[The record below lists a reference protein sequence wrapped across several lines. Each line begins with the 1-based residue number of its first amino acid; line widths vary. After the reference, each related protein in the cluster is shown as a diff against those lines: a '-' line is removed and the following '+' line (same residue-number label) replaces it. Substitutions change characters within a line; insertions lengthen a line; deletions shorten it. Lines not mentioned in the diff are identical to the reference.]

1 MIHKLLRLIMAPT
14 KACINVIQSAFI
26 FSVLIC
32 IISRTHAK
40 PTEAVSVQTSEKIIG
55 RLTCPLRRPSAECRA
70 MREVERGQRQQIRTL
85 VRNFN
90 RHAGRIGNDCACA
103 VMFAACFAP
112 TGIGGCAAC
121 AALCAQVNTFA
132 RTAAVRSSARSMATA
147 CLGKLGWNNAIRML
161 DTKPEVE
168 EQLAPALKPVITT
181 SRMTGDACYTNIHP
195 TYKRLPGC
203 LKQYTDNPTKE
214 NYEKAIRILS
224 YSSSVC
230 HNKGTSKKPF
240 VDFI

>member
-1 MIHKLLRLIMAPT
+1 MVII
-14 KACINVIQSAFI
+14 KACIDALRTAVIFG
-26 FSVLIC
+26 VLIC
-32 IISRTHAK
+32 IISSSHAMT
-40 PTEAVSVQTSEKIIG
+40 TETVSVQPSERIIG

-70 MREVERGQRQQIRTL
+70 MREVERSQRSQIRTL

-103 VMFAACFAP
+103 VMFATCFAP

-132 RTAAVRSSARSMATA
+132 QTAAVRSSGRAMATA
-147 CLGKLGWNNAIRML
+147 CLGKLGWNNAIRVL
-161 DTKPEVE
+161 DTEPKVE
-168 EQLAPALKPVITT
+168 EELAPAIKPVITT
-181 SRMTGDACYTNIHP
+181 SRMTGDACYNNIHP

-203 LKQYTDNPTKE
+203 LKQYVDNPNKE

-230 HNKGTSKKPF
+230 HNKGASEKPF